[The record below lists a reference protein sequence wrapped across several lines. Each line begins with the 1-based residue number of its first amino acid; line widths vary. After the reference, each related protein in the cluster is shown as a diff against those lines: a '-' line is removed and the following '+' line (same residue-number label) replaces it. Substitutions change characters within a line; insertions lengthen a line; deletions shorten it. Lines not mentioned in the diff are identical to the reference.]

1 MTQHIF
7 ICTFISINTCRV
19 NSWRKSIFQCSTVA
33 WLRDYIQIP
42 SAQVVRV
49 SVLFTFGRWCLHGSP
64 VCFRNSKVLKCLLM
78 CTGPF
83 LPRKT
88 SWLKRTLFFSHEAKK
103 LKAALNQHYKP
114 IGRIP
119 NVDFTRYEMKLK
131 TFHDCFVPVWQTEV
145 DLLGPACNSLNLNN
159 N

>member
-49 SVLFTFGRWCLHGSP
+49 SVLFTFGPWCLHGSP
-64 VCFRNSKVLKCLLM
+64 VCFRNSKVPSYVHWPISPKKDVM
-78 CTGPF
+78 AET
-83 LPRKT
+83 KT
-88 SWLKRTLFFSHEAKK
+88 FFFPEAKK

-119 NVDFTRYEMKLK
+119 NVDFTRYDMKLK
-131 TFHDCFVPVWQTEV
+131 TFHNCFVPVWQTEV